1 MELVITT
8 GERPEPKELNL
19 GSIAED
25 SINSDPESF
34 VKDLQERA
42 GPTSE
47 FASVESDAVGAETF
61 EIAEGETVTGSVS
74 RSPSEY
80 YLCNYR
86 ISTTVCL
93 SHNQKTCSMVF
104 PLQQNNQRRRQPLY
118 HEIIPIYW

>member
-1 MELVITT
+1 MELITT

-34 VKDLQERA
+34 IKDLQERA

-93 SHNQKTCSMVF
+93 SQKTCSMVF
-104 PLQQNNQRRRQPLY
+104 PLQQNNQRRRQPPY
-118 HEIIPIYW
+118 NEIIPIYW